1 MMDKRTLWIVVACIL
16 ALSGLQFAV
25 NKIYPPI
32 PKKLKPVS
40 TNTVAVATNVV
51 EAIKAAPPPV
61 EPPAPSAPET
71 IVALSNNVIRVEFT
85 SRGGGIRS
93 VELLAH
99 KANTQGH
106 AVLNGPS
113 LPPALSLAGGS
124 NEVFDIQTP
133 DPTTVVLRNAAG
145 VTKTFSL
152 SNDYVIAGSIHAPA
166 TDRFSIVVGTATPTQ
181 PHEPPNYLV
190 VDWQGAS
197 KFRNRTQPR
206 VVDRV
211 KAGTAHEEIRAGW
224 VAVKSQYF
232 AMVLSPTTNITG
244 VTCGSVDV
252 SPGPPPEHGVT
263 ATAEV
268 PATRDAD
275 GSASCTFTYFAGPK
289 DYNRLVSLGSHQEE
303 LMDFGTPMDF
313 YSGFFGMLL
322 LQGLNFFYRLIPSYG
337 VAIILVTIALKVL
350 FWPIQAKSIKSM
362 KQMQKF
368 QPQLAKLKEKYKDD
382 PTRLNAETMKLYK
395 EHHINPFSGCLPMV
409 VQLPVLI
416 AFYRV
421 LVSDIALRGASFLWI
436 KDLAQPDTVAT
447 VAGFAINPLPLVM
460 VVTMIWQQK
469 ITPQTGDA
477 QQQKM
482 MMFMPLMMLL
492 FFYKTAAGLT
502 LYWTLQQLLSVLQQW
517 WSMRRE
523 KLTTGK
529 PA

>member
-1 MMDKRTLWIVVACIL
+1 MDKRTLWIVLACML
-16 ALSGLQFAV
+16 ALSGLQFAI
-25 NKIYPPI
+25 NKIYPPV

-40 TNTVAVATNVV
+40 TNIVAVATNTV
-51 EAIKAAPPPV
+51 EAIKPAPTPV
-61 EPPAPSAPET
+61 EPPAPSAPEL

-85 SRGGGIRS
+85 SRGGGIHS
-93 VELLAH
+93 IELLAH
-99 KANTQGH
+99 KANGH
-106 AVLNGPS
+106 GNAVLNGPEF
-113 LPPALSLAGGS
+113 PPALSLAGGS
-124 NEVFDIQTP
+124 NDEFEIQQP
-133 DPTTVVLRNAAG
+133 DAKTVVMRNAAG

-152 SNDYVIAGSIHAPA
+152 SNDYVIAGSVRAPA
-166 TDRFSIVVGTATPTQ
+166 AEHFNLVVGTATPTQ

-232 AMVLSPTTNITG
+232 AMVLSTTTNITG
-244 VTCGSVDV
+244 VSYDSVTV
-252 SPGPPPEHGVT
+252 SAGPPPEHGVT
-263 ATAEV
+263 ATANV
-268 PATRDAD
+268 PATREAD
-275 GSASCTFTYFAGPK
+275 GSGSCAFTYFAGPK
-289 DYNRLVSLGSHQEE
+289 DYNRLVALGSHQEE

-322 LQGLNFFYRLIPSYG
+322 VQSLNFFYRLIPSYG
-337 VAIILVTIALKVL
+337 IAIILVTIALKAL
-350 FWPIQAKSIKSM
+350 FWPVQAKSIQSM

-382 PTRLNAETMKLYK
+382 AARLNQETMKLYK

-421 LVSDIALRGASFLWI
+421 LVSDNALRGASFLWI

-447 VAGFAINPLPLVM
+447 VAGIAINPLPLLM

-469 ITPQTGDA
+469 ITPQTGDS

-517 WSMRRE
+517 WSMRRQ